1 MLLCAAGMVSAL
13 IAEDEPE
20 DVKLIDDAILS
31 TAANVSHH
39 HQDNTASVDKRRRR
53 SAPSDAA
60 VDSRRR
66 HPLLP
71 RTSVLDVLLVYSD
84 NFSAAPGFLMAISWL
99 DLQVFG
105 LCGVGVGG
113 GA

>member
-13 IAEDEPE
+13 IAEDEPD

-31 TAANVSHH
+31 TAANDLH

-53 SAPSDAA
+53 SAPSDAL

-71 RTSVLDVLLVYSD
+71 RMSVLDVLLV
-84 NFSAAPGFLMAISWL
+84 
-99 DLQVFG
+99 
-105 LCGVGVGG
+105 
-113 GA
+113 